1 MQTRLQLTGT
11 GEVPEVPVM
20 LSAEDRAKAIE
31 RLAQALVDVAVAP
44 SSHGGEQSSE
54 DGQSCED
61 HVRPAKRATRVA

>member
-1 MQTRLQLTGT
+1 
-11 GEVPEVPVM
+11 M